1 MSHLKNTRKSL
12 LALGLLALL
21 ASGLIAALLY
31 GQRNASQ
38 NGMDPAPNPEAGKA
52 ALEASNDDA
61 EPEPSAEARQIWV
74 LEFGGRGEGG
84 ARVKA
89 PSEDSLS
96 APDQGPATLRELP
109 RGNAQIAFVVQDASG
124 RPQPDV
130 RLQLTSLK
138 PVGGA
143 ERIVTGAGG
152 EARFLDL
159 APGPYAYRAQAPDGP
174 ERASDSL
181 RLEPGERK
189 HLTVRLTGTSL
200 SISGRVQNQRGEP
213 VVGIEVSAIRHRFA
227 SAVSESVSGDGSP
240 RTTRSQGDGSF
251 EIRGL
256 AEGEYDVE
264 TRAIRRFARA
274 KVLARAGGA
283 PVDLVLR
290 EGFRVYGIVTNASG
304 EALARVHVG
313 AQGRTKAGAYTN
325 PQGGYELQLERDSDP
340 GEAAYAL
347 QFKLQGYEL
356 QERPLPQLGLDAS
369 LDLRVDV
376 ELHAVE
382 DAALVT
388 GVVET
393 ERGEPVAGATV
404 SLSRRSGPNNHAVSG
419 ADGNFSLPN
428 VEVGPGYHLSV
439 LGPVSFRDYAK
450 QGIRV
455 MEDGLSLEIVLK
467 SLATGRLTG
476 RMVDV
481 QGNPLPGMRLWLGGA
496 SARSAVPVSG
506 DQRGFFKLEEA
517 PAAGSLSFDTRSSP
531 RLYVSGLTLRADG
544 EADVLLVLDW
554 GEEELSGEVL
564 DDRGDPVAG
573 AQVSLSW
580 SHASGGLQSTS
591 QRATTTNPSGSFR
604 FSQLGPD
611 EHRLE
616 VRAPGYRTVQERHAV
631 GRNAAEVEVRLEPDG

>member
-1 MSHLKNTRKSL
+1 LKNSQKSL
-12 LALGLLALL
+12 LALGLLALVV
-21 ASGLIAALLY
+21 SGLFAALLY
-31 GQRNASQ
+31 GLRDASPTAVE
-38 NGMDPAPNPEAGKA
+38 GTPTSELAAG
-52 ALEASNDDA
+52 ALETPNHGDA
-61 EPEPSAEARQIWV
+61 EREPSDPTLQIWV
-74 LEFGGRGEGG
+74 LEFEGRGEGG
-84 ARVKA
+84 GNVVAP
-89 PSEDSLS
+89 PSEDSGW
-96 APDQGPATLRELP
+96 APDGDPATLRELP
-109 RGNAQIAFVVQDASG
+109 RGSAQIVFVVQDASG
-124 RPQPDV
+124 RPQRDV

-143 ERIVTGAGG
+143 KRIVTGADG

-159 APGPYAYRAQAPDGP
+159 APGPYAYLAQAPDGP
-174 ERASDSL
+174 GHASDEL
-181 RLEPGERK
+181 RLEAGERK
-189 HLTVRLTGTSL
+189 RLTLRLTGASL

-213 VVGIEVSAIRHRFA
+213 VVGIEVSANRHRFA

-240 RTTRSQGDGSF
+240 RTTRSRGDGSF
-251 EIRGL
+251 EIQGL

-264 TRAIRRFARA
+264 TRAIRRFAPA

-325 PQGGYELQLERDSDP
+325 PQGGYELQLERDSDR
-340 GEAAYAL
+340 GEAAYVL

-356 QERPLPQLGLDAS
+356 QEQPVPRLGPDAS

-376 ELHAVE
+376 ELQAVE
-382 DAALVT
+382 NAALVT

-393 ERGEPVAGATV
+393 ERGEPIAGATV

-439 LGPVSFRDYAK
+439 LAPVSFRDYAK

-481 QGNPLPGMRLWLGGA
+481 QGNPLPRLRIWLEGA

-506 DQRGFFKLEEA
+506 DERGFFELEEA
-517 PAAGSLSFDTRSSP
+517 PASSLSFNTRTSP
-531 RLYVSGLTLRADG
+531 RLHVSGLTLRAGG

-554 GEEELSGEVL
+554 GEQEMAGVVL

-591 QRATTTNPSGSFR
+591 QRATSTDLTGSFR

-616 VRAPGYRTVQERHAV
+616 VRATGYRRAQSRHEV
-631 GRNAAEVEVRLEPDG
+631 GRNAPKIEIRLEPDGS